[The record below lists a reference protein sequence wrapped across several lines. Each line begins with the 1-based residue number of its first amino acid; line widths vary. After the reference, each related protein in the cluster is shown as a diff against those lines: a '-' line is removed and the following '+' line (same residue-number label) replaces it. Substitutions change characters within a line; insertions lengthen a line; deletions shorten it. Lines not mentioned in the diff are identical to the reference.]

1 LQRKTEWL
9 RSAKP
14 AGGLSGALASN
25 RLDSIFDMCIHMV
38 ALQQNHASVQIPRPV
53 PSPLTT

>member
-1 LQRKTEWL
+1 LQWKTEWL

-38 ALQQNHASVQIPRPV
+38 ALQQFDATVLFLGRCRV
-53 PSPLTT
+53 R